1 MAKLLFIVSKGFD
14 QAGGATRAMQFA
26 TIAVDKGH
34 DVEIFLIDDA
44 VPFAVAGMAKGIHA
58 TTGEQMQDFI
68 DKLVKAKVTFH
79 VCKPC
84 ADKRLISPDD
94 LIPTG
99 KFSIGSDLIELM
111 TDPER
116 KVVTF

>member
-1 MAKLLFIVSKGFD
+1 MAKLLFVISKGFD
-14 QAGGATRAMQFA
+14 NAGGATRAMQFA
-26 TIAVDKGH
+26 TIALDKGH

-44 VPFAVAGMAKGIHA
+44 VPYAVAGMAMGIYA

>member
-1 MAKLLFIVSKGFD
+1 LAKLLFIISKGFD
-14 QAGGATRAMQFA
+14 KAGGATRAMQFA

-34 DVEIFLIDDA
+34 QVEIFLIDDA
-44 VPFAVAGMAKGIHA
+44 VHWAQAGMAKGIFA
-58 TTGEQMQDFI
+58 TTGEQMQDFL
-68 DKLVKAKVTFH
+68 DKLIKAKVNIH

-94 LIPTG
+94 LIDTARM
-99 KFSIGSDLIELM
+99 SIGSDLIELM
-111 TDPER
+111 ADPET

>member
-1 MAKLLFIVSKGFD
+1 MGKLLFVVSKGFD
-14 QAGGATRAMQFA
+14 QAGGATRALQFA

-34 DVEIFLIDDA
+34 NVEIFLIDDA
-44 VPFAVAGMAKGIHA
+44 VAYAVAGMAKNIYA

-68 DKLVKAKVTFH
+68 DKLVKANVTFH

-94 LIPTG
+94 LIPTARM
-99 KFSIGSDLIELM
+99 SIGSDLVELM
-111 TDPER
+111 TEPER
-116 KVVTF
+116 KVVNF

>member
-1 MAKLLFIVSKGFD
+1 VAKLFFVISKGFD
-14 QAGGATRAMQFA
+14 QAGAATRALQFA
-26 TIAVDKGH
+26 SIAVDKGH
-34 DVEIFLIDDA
+34 KVEIFLIDDA
-44 VPFAVAGMAKGIHA
+44 VPFAVAGMAKGIYT
-58 TTGEQMQDFI
+58 TTGEPMQDFI
-68 DKLVKAKVTFH
+68 DKLVKANVTVH

-99 KFSIGSDLIELM
+99 KFSVGSDLVELM
-111 TDPER
+111 ADPDT

>member
-1 MAKLLFIVSKGFD
+1 MAKMLFIISKGFD

-34 DVEIFLIDDA
+34 KVEIFLIDDA
-44 VPFAVAGMAKGIHA
+44 VPFAVAGMAKGIYN

-99 KFSIGSDLIELM
+99 KFSVGSDLVDLM
-111 TDPER
+111 ADPES
-116 KVVTF
+116 KVITF

>member
-1 MAKLLFIVSKGFD
+1 MAKLLFIISKGFD
-14 QAGGATRAMQFA
+14 QAGGATRAIQFA

-34 DVEIFLIDDA
+34 QVEIFLIDDA
-44 VPFAVAGMAKGIHA
+44 VSWAMAGMAKNIHA

-68 DKLVKAKVTFH
+68 EKLVKAKVIFH

-99 KFSIGSDLIELM
+99 KFSIGSDLIDLM
-111 TDPER
+111 TDPET